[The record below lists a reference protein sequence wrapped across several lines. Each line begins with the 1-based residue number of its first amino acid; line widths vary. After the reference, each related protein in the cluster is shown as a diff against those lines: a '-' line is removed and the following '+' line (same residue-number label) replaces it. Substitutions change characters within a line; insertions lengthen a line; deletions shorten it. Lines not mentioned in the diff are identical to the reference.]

1 MLFFSSCIFFQNVL
15 IMATYPFS
23 PQCVCIKAVFFHTL
37 LSLSLQKFSQD
48 PPGQGVN
55 FTWGPRC
62 LGAFSKDSGYA
73 ETFSYTLSSYIWLDR
88 SCWLEKRG
96 SCLHLISFF
105 KFQCSWPKY
114 PNSVAFLCHWLLH
127 EVLLFYRKH
136 TNVFSGRLQ
145 PFSFYLSPF
154 WWVTVRFSRSV
165 FPLAPVFSRIWVD
178 RA

>member
-1 MLFFSSCIFFQNVL
+1 MFSSWPPTPSPHSVFALRLC
-15 IMATYPFS
+15 FS
-23 PQCVCIKAVFFHTL
+23 IPCSHCHSRSSLRTPQVREST
-37 LSLSLQKFSQD
+37 S
-48 PPGQGVN
+48 PGV
-55 FTWGPRC
+55 